1 MEEDTSAYANGEL
14 VSGTLSSVSEVSY
27 IASSIELNNGLVT
40 TNAENIDKK
49 ILSEGANIEMNI
61 PSSYFGNAK
70 KEDVASGVTFTSE
83 NGISEIGT
91 HICSAGIDLSGV
103 TATAENVL
111 VNKKF
116 VDSTG
121 TEIIGTMPDNGTTLS
136 KTITSNGN
144 ISIPKGYHEEGTM
157 IINVSSS
164 ISSGDLSYP
173 SVSISPT
180 GLITAT
186 SGIST
191 AGYLSTSATKTSTYQ
206 MSEATINFVT
216 PTDGRIGW
224 EAVSAGY
231 QAAGNS
237 GYINANVL
245 DSNFIASN
253 IKSGVSIC
261 GIQGTYEGG
270 GATYNHVQKTIS
282 GSRVQSISISGCSGI
297 TADNIVSINLQY
309 NQVITSSGW
318 SAQDILSWCYNKDL
332 SYNKEITWMTSTR
345 YGLLNSS
352 IEFYKADTST
362 LILATPNSY
371 FNGSYYVLIT
381 YTT

>member
-1 MEEDTSAYANGEL
+1 MEEGTSAYANGEL

-27 IASSIELNNGLVT
+27 NASSIDLNNGLVT
-40 TNAENIDKK
+40 TSAENTDKK

-61 PSSYFGNAK
+61 PTFIFGNAK
-70 KEDVASGVTFTSE
+70 KEDVALGKSFTSE
-83 NGISEIGT
+83 NGICEFGT
-91 HICSAGIDLSGV
+91 HTCRAGADLSGV

-121 TEIIGTMPDNGTTLS
+121 TEITGTMPNNGTTLS

-144 ISIPKGYHEEGTM
+144 ISIPKGYHEAGTM
-157 IINVSSS
+157 VVNVSSS
-164 ISSGDLSYP
+164 TSSGDLSYP

-186 SGIST
+186 SGVST

-206 MSEATINFVT
+206 MSEATINFVR

-224 EAVSAGY
+224 EAVAAGY

-237 GYINANVL
+237 GYVNANDL

-261 GIQGTYEGG
+261 GI
-270 GATYNHVQKTIS
+270 
-282 GSRVQSISISGCSGI
+282 
-297 TADNIVSINLQY
+297 
-309 NQVITSSGW
+309 
-318 SAQDILSWCYNKDL
+318 
-332 SYNKEITWMTSTR
+332 
-345 YGLLNSS
+345 
-352 IEFYKADTST
+352 
-362 LILATPNSY
+362 
-371 FNGSYYVLIT
+371 
-381 YTT
+381 